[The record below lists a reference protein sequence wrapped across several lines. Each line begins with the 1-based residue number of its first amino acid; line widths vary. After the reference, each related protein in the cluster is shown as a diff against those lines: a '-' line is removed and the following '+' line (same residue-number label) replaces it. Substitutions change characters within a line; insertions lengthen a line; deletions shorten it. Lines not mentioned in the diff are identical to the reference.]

1 MSRNRNPLH
10 SNFENLRLAGPHRRH
25 GHHRSVFAAT
35 EQLTGRVWA
44 KLDELRL
51 LGLHG
56 QSLRAG

>member
-1 MSRNRNPLH
+1 M
-10 SNFENLRLAGPHRRH
+10 
-25 GHHRSVFAAT
+25 
-35 EQLTGRVWA
+35 TGRVWA